1 MEFTTREGTEYAA
14 MCRSNRLEGR
24 QSGQATVEAALTL
37 PLTIFLMLGTLQL
50 FLLLQARVLTEYAAF
65 RAVRTGSVKHGDC
78 EAMTH
83 AALGVLLPSFART
96 DSPAALGAAFRTHR
110 DNRYHSKA
118 DGGHT
123 GTIVWIARERPLSG
137 TLRSDEEESFDDVNR
152 YAGVEDVVRL
162 EARLVF
168 WFPMRIPF
176 ANWVLGR
183 MFLAQ
188 LGLREYSS
196 TDPLQPARPAHWVGR
211 TPPSL
216 DIAIR
221 EELLERAARREYV
234 FPLQATYAMRMMT
247 PARPRYFR
255 QQNCPLTPEG
265 L

>member
-1 MEFTTREGTEYAA
+1 MGRE
-14 MCRSNRLEGR
+14 
-24 QSGQATVEAALTL
+24 SGQATVEAALTL
-37 PLTIFLMLGTLQL
+37 PLTLFLLLGTLQL
-50 FLLLQARVLTEYAAF
+50 FLLLQARALTEYAAF

-83 AALGVLLPSFART
+83 AALGVLLPVFART
-96 DSPAALGAAFRTHR
+96 DSPAALGAAFRIHR
-110 DNRYHSKA
+110 DNRYHA
-118 DGGHT
+118 RQDAGHT
-123 GTIVWIARERPLSG
+123 GSIVWIARERPLR
-137 TLRSDEEESFDDVNR
+137 TAIPANEEESFDDVNR
-152 YAGVEDVVRL
+152 YARLDDVVRL

-196 TDPLQPARPAHWVGR
+196 VDPLQPARTAHWGGR
-211 TPPSL
+211 APPAL
-216 DIAIR
+216 DVAIR
-221 EELLERAARREYV
+221 QELLERAARHEYV
-234 FPLQATYAMRMMT
+234 FPLQASYVMRMMT

-255 QQNCPLTPEG
+255 TQNCPLTPEG